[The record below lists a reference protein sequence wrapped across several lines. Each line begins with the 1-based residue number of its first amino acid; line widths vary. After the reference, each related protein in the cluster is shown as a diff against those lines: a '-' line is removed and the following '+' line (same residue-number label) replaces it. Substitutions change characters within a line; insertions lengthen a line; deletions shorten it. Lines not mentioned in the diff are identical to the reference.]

1 MKEYL
6 NQQDMKDSNSN
17 NVFHLLLK
25 EKQMTRRQIE
35 AVTQL
40 SWGAVSNVTSRLMS
54 AGYINEVKA
63 KNPGAGRTP
72 AVLELCRDGYYV
84 IGIDINMS
92 GFRAVLLNLH
102 NEVIYTTT
110 CEPCHN
116 GKHALLEQII
126 SLIHEV
132 LEYADGNRILCIGV
146 AMQGLVDAQNG
157 ISVQFSSCEDWKCV
171 PIVQLLEESLGIP
184 VYLEHDPNCVLYAY
198 SVSQKMTEG
207 ILVRIDDGIGMAVMM
222 DGKIFERF
230 GAFELGHTVV
240 VPGGRSCECGNR
252 GCLEVYATRKGL
264 GILAGVSFDSLIEI
278 AKERGNQGARDAISL
293 FDQMAEYLGN
303 SIANVAGLL
312 NISEVVLCGD
322 MLMYKDLFW
331 EHFLDSVYTSSYA
344 YPFPL
349 SSFGVYTPLI
359 LLPFN
364 KSLPITACET
374 ILPSFSKY
382 A

>member
-6 NQQDMKDSNSN
+6 NQQDMKDSNLN

-35 AVTQL
+35 AATNL
-40 SWGAVSNVTSRLMS
+40 SWGAVSNVTSKLMS
-54 AGYINEVKA
+54 AGYIKEVKA
-63 KNPGAGRTP
+63 QNPGAGRTP
-72 AVLELCRDGYYV
+72 TVLELCRDGYYV
-84 IGIDINMS
+84 IGVDINMS

-116 GKHALLEQII
+116 GKQALLKQII
-126 SLIHEV
+126 ALIHEV
-132 LEYADGNRILCIGV
+132 LEYADGNRIMCIGV
-146 AMQGLVDAQNG
+146 AMQGLVDAQKG
-157 ISVQFSSCEDWKCV
+157 ISVQFSSCDDWKNL
-171 PIVQLLEESLGIP
+171 PIVQILEDALGIP

-198 SVSQKMTEG
+198 SVSNKMTEG

-240 VPGGRSCECGNR
+240 VPGGKLCECGKQ

-264 GILAGVSFDSLIEI
+264 GTLAGVPFGTLVEDARENPGDIE
-278 AKERGNQGARDAISL
+278 AVSL
-293 FDQMAEYLGN
+293 FDQMAGYMGN
-303 SIANVAGLL
+303 AIANVADLL

-322 MLMYKDLFW
+322 MLLYKDLFW
-331 EHFLDSVYTSSYA
+331 EHFVDSASLGRTEKLKFAVTEVDNAAIGAAMIAMERYT
-344 YPFPL
+344 F
-349 SSFGVYTPLI
+349 I
-359 LLPFN
+359 L
-364 KSLPITACET
+364 E
-374 ILPSFSKY
+374 
-382 A
+382 